1 MSGSM
6 RIALVVEYDGTG
18 FAGWQWQVAERTVQ
32 SELEAALSRVA
43 NHSVRVVCSGRTDAG
58 VHALAQVVHFD
69 TEASRKTHAFM
80 MGTNAWL
87 PVDIRVTRAL
97 EVGRDFHARTSAIAR
112 HYRYEILNRS
122 MASALG
128 PRQQTLCPKPLD
140 AEAMQAAANCLIG
153 EHDFSSFRAQGC
165 QSKSPIRFLH
175 FIRVRREGER
185 VLIDVGA
192 NAFLHHMVRNIV
204 GSLMAVGAGKESP
217 EWLAGVLAAR
227 NRRLAGITAPSDGL
241 YFAGVLY
248 PERFGLERAPI
259 FDLLPA
265 DARRFMPSAAHE
277 LSVSLAPNSR

>member
-1 MSGSM
+1 M
-6 RIALVVEYDGTG
+6 RIALVVEYDGTD
-18 FAGWQWQVAERTVQ
+18 FAGWQWQLAQRTVQ
-32 SELEAALSRVA
+32 NELEAALSRVA
-43 NHSVRVVCSGRTDAG
+43 NHPVRVVCSGRTDAG

-69 TEASRKTHAFM
+69 TEASRKTHAFL

-87 PVDIRVTRAL
+87 PADVRVTKAL
-97 EVGRDFHARTSAIAR
+97 EVGTDFHARTSAIAR

-128 PRQQTLCPKPLD
+128 PRQQTLCPKSLD

>member
-1 MSGSM
+1 M

-18 FAGWQWQVAERTVQ
+18 FAGWQWQLAQRTVQ
-32 SELEAALSRVA
+32 GELEGALSRVA
-43 NHSVRVVCSGRTDAG
+43 DRPVRVVCSGRTDAG
-58 VHALAQVVHFD
+58 VHALGQVVHFD
-69 TEASRKTHAFM
+69 TEVSRKTHAFM

-87 PVDIRVTRAL
+87 PADIRVTKAL
-97 EVGRDFHARTSAIAR
+97 EMGTDFHARTSAIAR

-140 AEAMQAAANCLIG
+140 VAAMQAAAECLIG

-175 FIRVRREGER
+175 FIRIQREGER

-204 GSLMAVGAGKESP
+204 GSLLAVGTGKERP
-217 EWLAGVLAAR
+217 EWLADVLAAR
-227 NRRLAGITAPSDGL
+227 DRRLAGVTAPADGL
-241 YFAGVLY
+241 YFAAVLY
-248 PERFGLERAPI
+248 PECFGFERAPI

-265 DARRFMPSAAHE
+265 DARRFMPSAPHE
-277 LSVSLAPNSR
+277 FSVSVSLSTNSR

>member
-87 PVDIRVTRAL
+87 PVDSRVTQDL
-97 EVGRDFHARTSAIAR
+97 EVGTDFHARTSAIAR

-248 PERFGLERAPI
+248 PEHFGLERAPI

>member
-1 MSGSM
+1 M
-6 RIALVVEYDGTG
+6 RIALVVEYDGTD
-18 FAGWQWQVAERTVQ
+18 FAGWQWQLAQRTVQ
-32 SELEAALSRVA
+32 NELEAALSRVA
-43 NHSVRVVCSGRTDAG
+43 NHPVRVVCSGRTDAG

-69 TEASRKTHAFM
+69 TEASRKTHAFL

-87 PVDIRVTRAL
+87 PADVRVTKAL
-97 EVGRDFHARTSAIAR
+97 EVGTDFHARTSAIAR

-204 GSLMAVGAGKESP
+204 GSLIAVGAGKESP

-265 DARRFMPSAAHE
+265 DARRFMPPAAHE

>member
-1 MSGSM
+1 M
-6 RIALVVEYDGTG
+6 RIALVVEYDGTD
-18 FAGWQWQVAERTVQ
+18 FAGWQWQLAQRTVQ
-32 SELEAALSRVA
+32 NELEAALSRVA
-43 NHSVRVVCSGRTDAG
+43 NHPVRVVCSGRTDAG

-69 TEASRKTHAFM
+69 TEASRKAHAFM

-87 PVDIRVTRAL
+87 PADVRVTKAL
-97 EVGRDFHARTSAIAR
+97 EVGTDFHARTSAIAR

-277 LSVSLAPNSR
+277 LSVSLTPNSR

>member
-1 MSGSM
+1 
-6 RIALVVEYDGTG
+6 
-18 FAGWQWQVAERTVQ
+18 
-32 SELEAALSRVA
+32 
-43 NHSVRVVCSGRTDAG
+43 
-58 VHALAQVVHFD
+58 
-69 TEASRKTHAFM
+69 M

-87 PVDIRVTRAL
+87 PIDIRVTKAL

>member
-1 MSGSM
+1 M
-6 RIALVVEYDGTG
+6 RIALVVEYDGTD
-18 FAGWQWQVAERTVQ
+18 FAGWQWQLAQRTVQ
-32 SELEAALSRVA
+32 NELEAALSRVA
-43 NHSVRVVCSGRTDAG
+43 NHPVRVVCSGRTDAG

-87 PVDIRVTRAL
+87 PADVRVTKAL
-97 EVGRDFHARTSAIAR
+97 EVGTDFHARTSAIAR

-277 LSVSLAPNSR
+277 LSVSLTPNSR

>member
-1 MSGSM
+1 M

-87 PVDIRVTRAL
+87 PIDIRVTKAL

-204 GSLMAVGAGKESP
+204 GSLMAVGAGKEST

>member
-140 AEAMQAAANCLIG
+140 VEAMQAAANCLIG

>member
-87 PVDIRVTRAL
+87 PIDIRVTKAL

>member
-1 MSGSM
+1 M

-87 PVDIRVTRAL
+87 PIDIRVTKAL

>member
-87 PVDIRVTRAL
+87 PVDIRVTKAL

-128 PRQQTLCPKPLD
+128 PRQQTLCSKPLD